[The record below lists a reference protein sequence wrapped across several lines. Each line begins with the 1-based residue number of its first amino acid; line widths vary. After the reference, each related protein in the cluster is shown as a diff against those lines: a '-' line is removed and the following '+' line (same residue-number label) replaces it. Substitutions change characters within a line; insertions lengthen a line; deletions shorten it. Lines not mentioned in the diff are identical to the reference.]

1 MRACLQE
8 LRKRLEENHG
18 KCAEALTKKNAAD
31 AQAAAAVS
39 PDAPNVLQAMMQL
52 EQAKTRAKTDN
63 KLVLETEKEKD
74 ADEQAVEASTV
85 RCFFSRCGEALCEKA
100 IQ

>member
-18 KCAEALTKKNAAD
+18 KCAEARTKKNAAD

-39 PDAPNVLQAMMQL
+39 PDVPNVLQAMMQL
-52 EQAKTRAKTDN
+52 EQTNTRAKASN
-63 KLVLETEKEKD
+63 KLALETEKEKD
-74 ADEQAVEASTV
+74 VEQSVE
-85 RCFFSRCGEALCEKA
+85 
-100 IQ
+100 